1 MKSRVSTAIDFNS
14 LGVQSD
20 YARVPYSSNVSA
32 YGWIPVPMLCFNGGN
47 GPTALF
53 TAGNHGD
60 EYEGQVALRRLVQL
74 LSRTRVEGRVII
86 LPALN
91 QPAVAAGLRNS
102 PLDSG
107 NLNRVFPGNADGGP
121 TAMIAH
127 YVATELFPITDL
139 VVDLHSGGS
148 SLDYFTVTLA
158 HPGRNDAEAQAVRKL
173 LDVFA
178 APYSIITD
186 GTGGG
191 AKSTLYGAAE
201 QCGVP
206 AISTE
211 LGSGA
216 TLSREGLAIAEDGL
230 ARVLTEYGIAPDLDA
245 KRREETQFVRFVRE
259 GAIFSPCQ
267 GLFEPFVRTGEKV
280 SAGQAAGV
288 VHRLDDTRSEPVSLT
303 FAASGTVAYRRF
315 PTLTTTGDALFGLFD
330 AG

>member
-1 MKSRVSTAIDFNS
+1 MKSRVSSAIDFNA

-20 YARVPYSSNVSA
+20 HARVPYSSDISA
-32 YGWIPVPMLCFNGGN
+32 YGWIPVPMICFNGGN

-53 TAGNHGD
+53 TAGTHGD
-60 EYEGQVALRRLVQL
+60 EYEGQVALRKLVQL
-74 LSRTRVEGRVII
+74 LSRSRVEGRVII

-91 QPAVAAGLRNS
+91 QPAVAAGRRNS
-102 PLDSG
+102 PLDGG

-121 TAMIAH
+121 TSMIAH
-127 YVATELFPITDL
+127 YVATELFPMADL

-158 HPGRNDAEAQAVRKL
+158 HPGRDDVEAQAVRRL

-186 GTGGG
+186 GSGGG
-191 AKSTLYGAAE
+191 AKSTLYAAAE

-206 AISTE
+206 AIATE

-216 TLSREGLAIAEDGL
+216 TLSRDGLTIAEDGL
-230 ARVLTEYGIAPDLDA
+230 ARVLREYGIAPDLEA
-245 KRREETQFVRFVRE
+245 KQAVPTQFVRFIRE

-267 GLFEPFVRTGEKV
+267 GLFEPFVTTGEKV
-280 SAGQAAGV
+280 STGQAAGV
-288 VHRLDDTRSEPVSLT
+288 VHRLDETPSDPVPLT
-303 FAASGTVAYRRF
+303 FAAAGTVAYRRF
-315 PTLTTTGDALFGLFD
+315 PTLTATGDALFGLFD
-330 AG
+330 AQ